1 MTIDQTPF
9 HADIPFDDFTNLSG
23 IAEDE
28 DGWCCIDIGRY
39 DKQKP

>member
-9 HADIPFDDFTNLSG
+9 HADIPFDDFTNLSE
-23 IAEDE
+23 IAGE
-28 DGWCCIDIGRY
+28 DGWRCIDIGRY